1 MTLDT
6 SLLAAPD
13 VSFLVCRT
21 DIEFLSQL
29 CHRAFKRGRTTY
41 FLKLE
46 TNTVKIHVKI
56 LFLAL
61 TVAGE
66 GLQTVHMSV
75 GTEIVQLAKKTS
87 FVQMQWPR
95 KRLLKSYYF
104 TTASML
110 VIQVSTL
117 PPAPPTSV
125 ER

>member
-1 MTLDT
+1 M
-6 SLLAAPD
+6 
-13 VSFLVCRT
+13 

-46 TNTVKIHVKI
+46 TNTVKIHIKI

-75 GTEIVQLAKKTS
+75 GTEIVQLAKKK
-87 FVQMQWPR
+87 VLY
-95 KRLLKSYYF
+95 KCNGLEKDYLKAIISP
-104 TTASML
+104 
-110 VIQVSTL
+110 Q
-117 PPAPPTSV
+117 PACW
-125 ER
+125 